1 VSAVFAHLRYFVS
14 DAVDEWRHSPG
25 PNVLATA
32 TLAAVLF
39 VAGLNLL
46 IVANLKSHVGRWK
59 NDLRVSVYLVE
70 GARAEDV
77 EALYAKIASL
87 PGVLRVERVDKDEA
101 LRRFRA
107 SFKDLADVPMELSA
121 NPLPASLEVVLDSGP
136 SARNTA
142 RAVGEAVA
150 SAASV
155 EETRYDQTFLDRV
168 DALLDVARWG
178 GAGLGLVVLTAV
190 AFVVSGVLRL
200 TVYARRD
207 EIDIMHLVG
216 ASPMLVRGPFL
227 VAGMGQ
233 GFVGGLAALC
243 LVEIVRRA
251 ARGYIGAQPGEL
263 LELAAGNPLPLGPS
277 CFVVFIGA
285 ALGFAS
291 AWFAVREAKEVSR

>member
-1 VSAVFAHLRYFVS
+1 MSALFAHLRYFVS
-14 DAVDEWRHSPG
+14 DAIDEWRHSPG

-46 IVANLKSHVGRWK
+46 ILENFKAHVGRWK
-59 NDLRVSVYLVE
+59 NDLRVSVYLVD
-70 GARAEDV
+70 GARAAEVD
-77 EALYAKIASL
+77 ALYVKIVAL
-87 PGVLRVERVDKDEA
+87 PGVVRVERVDSDEA
-101 LRRFRA
+101 LRRFRS
-107 SFKDLADVPMELSA
+107 SFKDLADLPSELSA

-136 SARNTA
+136 SARETA
-142 RAVGEAVA
+142 RAVGDAVA
-150 SAASV
+150 STPAV
-155 EETRYDQTFLDRV
+155 EEVRYDQSFLDRV

-216 ASPMLVRGPFL
+216 APPMLVRGPFL

-233 GFVGGLAALC
+233 GLVGGLAAL
-243 LVEIVRRA
+243 LFVEVVRRA
-251 ARGYIGAQPGEL
+251 ARSYVGFQPGAL
-263 LELAAGNPLPLGPS
+263 LELAAGKALPLGPM
-277 CFVVFIGA
+277 CFVVFVGT

-291 AWFAVREAKEVSR
+291 AWFAVREARDGRL